1 MERGGG
7 IYMLLPYLVLAA
19 QAAIGVIALLLL
31 RERHEKP
38 AYVLA
43 AAGGAGIL
51 LWILGF
57 VMPTYT
63 IGPVVRAASV
73 GAIGAG
79 ILLLFEERFPKKH
92 TLPGAIAKYGASRVG
107 DFGIEIL
114 IGFFALAFMLLSFAG
129 EGGPFGP
136 TRAATCFGILVLL
149 GGSVV
154 WRMRAKY
161 LHWVLERTPEWVVW
175 IYVQRVRVVNR
186 GYSMWSVCV
195 GLKTG
200 TLITQGCE
208 SEQAAQDCAR
218 EVQNLCPQA
227 RVGYDAQI
235 ASQFA
240 HDPMLLIKK

>member
-1 MERGGG
+1 MERGGLYT
-7 IYMLLPYLVLAA
+7 IMPYLILAA
-19 QAAIGVIALLLL
+19 QASIGVIALLIL

-38 AYVLA
+38 AYLL
-43 AAGGAGIL
+43 AAGGGAGVVM
-51 LWILGF
+51 WILGF
-57 VMPTYT
+57 VMPVYM
-63 IGPVVRAASV
+63 IGPAVRAGAV
-73 GAIGAG
+73 GCIGAG

-92 TLPGAIAKYGASRVG
+92 TLPGAIAKYGTTRVG

-129 EGGPFGP
+129 ADGGPWGA

-149 GGSVV
+149 GGSVM

-200 TLITQGCE
+200 TLITQSCE

-218 EVQNLCPQA
+218 EVQALCPQA
-227 RVGYDAQI
+227 LVGYDSQI
-235 ASQFA
+235 ASKFA
-240 HDPMLLIKK
+240 HDPTLLKK